1 MSEETGKLN
10 IDPDTPGYS
19 ALMNLA
25 EEAISPV
32 YVTDLKPIDVSY
44 IKDTAMRAVVALAA
58 SCQWNV
64 VHKPGRQVT
73 LISRTGFKQSI
84 PTNTSIKYGV
94 FLNRIWAINTYSFTH
109 LPTAELID
117 KLLNQY
123 KLDAS
128 HARAFRLLVAS
139 VSSEPQADEDTDEDQ
154 FTEQGDAL
162 ARMGVTSEPEEE
174 APVEPDEFVPTE
186 RVEPTLSTAAKGLQY
201 VSQIMETVIRKL
213 VPDGDDQIT
222 YRCLVCGLEFPTK
235 RGVGGHYG
243 GHVSKGEAVAKP
255 EARDNAIR
263 VTPTLTNQIGHNHPA
278 SAGPDPDNCAAC
290 SIGDQPGEPEPE
302 PMTDEE
308 WEPFIEAVQEP
319 VFDDELTRLRDIIS
333 QVAALVSGD
342 VARERDEALAELQ
355 DLRQRFNALQQTLS
369 TLYELLGELNPTT
382 KEKP

>member
-1 MSEETGKLN
+1 MAIQTGKLRV
-10 IDPDTPGYS
+10 DPYTPGYDT
-19 ALMNLA
+19 LMNLA
-25 EEAISPV
+25 EEAMSPV

-58 SCQWNV
+58 SCQWNI

-73 LISRTGFKQSI
+73 MISRTGFKQSI

-94 FLNRIWAINTYSFTH
+94 FLNRLGAINTHSFTH

-128 HARAFRLLVAS
+128 HARAFRLLVES
-139 VSSEPQADEDTDEDQ
+139 VPTEPQADEDTDEDE
-154 FTEQGDAL
+154 FTEQGDA
-162 ARMGVTSEPEEE
+162 SEDEAEGHAEEDDMHPEI
-174 APVEPDEFVPTE
+174 PDSQLVPYSE
-186 RVEPTLSTAAKGLQY
+186 RVEPTLSLATKGQQY
-201 VSQIMETVIRKL
+201 VSQVMETVIRRL
-213 VPDGDDQIT
+213 VPNGEDQIT
-222 YRCLVCGLEFPTK
+222 YRCLICGLEYPSK
-235 RGVGGHYG
+235 RGVGSHWQV
-243 GHVSKGEAVAKP
+243 HVQAGEATSTVDARKNIVNVIPNYKASEVHPRGEPKP
-255 EARDNAIR
+255 EFEIE
-263 VTPTLTNQIGHNHPA
+263 VEWTP
-278 SAGPDPDNCAAC
+278 
-290 SIGDQPGEPEPE
+290 PEPE

-308 WEPFIEAVQEP
+308 WEPFIEAIQEP

-355 DLRQRFNALQQTLS
+355 DLRRRFDALQQTLS

>member
-255 EARDNAIR
+255 EARDNVIR
-263 VTPTLTNQIGHNHPA
+263 VTPTPVK
-278 SAGPDPDNCAAC
+278 
-290 SIGDQPGEPEPE
+290 EPEPE
-302 PMTDEE
+302 PPMELTE
-308 WEPFIEAVQEP
+308 WDPLVEYFQEP
-319 VFDDELTRLRDIIS
+319 VFDDEATRLRDIIS

-355 DLRQRFNALQQTLS
+355 DLRQKYSALQQTLS
-369 TLYELLGELNPTT
+369 TLYELLGELNQTN
-382 KEKP
+382 KEK

>member
-1 MSEETGKLN
+1 MNRGDNIFAGDIPGTDAILKLSEDAINAIQVTN
-10 IDPDTPGYS
+10 I
-19 ALMNLA
+19 
-25 EEAISPV
+25 
-32 YVTDLKPIDVSY
+32 KPIDVSY
-44 IKDTAMRAVVALAA
+44 IKDSGVRAIVALAA
-58 SCQWNV
+58 SCDWNV
-64 VHKPGRQVT
+64 VHRAGQMVT
-73 LISRTGFKQSI
+73 LISRTGHKLRF
-84 PTNTSIKYGV
+84 PTNTSIKFSV
-94 FLNRIWAINTYSFTH
+94 FASWTNGIARHSLTH
-109 LPTAELID
+109 LPTPELME
-117 KLLNQY
+117 KLIAQY
-123 KLDAS
+123 KLDTS
-128 HARAFRLLVAS
+128 HARVFREAVGKP
-139 VSSEPQADEDTDEDQ
+139 EPIELEEPSAA
-154 FTEQGDAL
+154 AL
-162 ARMGVTSEPEEE
+162 
-174 APVEPDEFVPTE
+174 DEFVPTE
-186 RVEPTLSTAAKGLQY
+186 RVEPTLNTAAKGLQY
-201 VSQIMETVIRKL
+201 VSQIMETVIRQL
-213 VPDGDDQIT
+213 VPEGEDQIT

-243 GHVSKGEAVAKP
+243 NHVAKGEAVAKP

-369 TLYELLGELNPTT
+369 TLYELLGELNQTN
-382 KEKP
+382 KEK